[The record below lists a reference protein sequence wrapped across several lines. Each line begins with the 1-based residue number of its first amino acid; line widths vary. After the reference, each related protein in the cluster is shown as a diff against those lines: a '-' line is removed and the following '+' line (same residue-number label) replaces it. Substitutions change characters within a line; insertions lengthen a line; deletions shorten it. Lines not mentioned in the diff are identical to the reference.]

1 MPPLTPT
8 VNSNGQ
14 NSWLAGVG
22 GTLLEGLQPELSRK
36 PGLILRNKRYG
47 SATANWQAAYG
58 TLGVGYNY
66 DRDQHDVN
74 WQPGVVGHEN
84 GISQLQPL
92 GDTNVLIKAPGGRC
106 TH

>member
-1 MPPLTPT
+1 FNANR
-8 VNSNGQ
+8 NSNGQ

-22 GTLLEGLQPELSRK
+22 GTLLEGHNLSYHVSQ
-36 PGLILRNKRYG
+36 GDTSNNGYTG

-74 WQPGVVGHEN
+74 WQLSGGVVGHEN
-84 GISQLQPL
+84 GITLSQPL
-92 GDTNVLIKAPGGRC
+92 GDTNVLIKAPGAGGVR
-106 TH
+106 